1 MQVGG
6 PWFCLSVGP
15 SFCQNCPMYFK
26 PYDFIVIIIIIDI
39 SKLVRGEGGP
49 WPMTDKWQIS
59 RIQSEGVVVLSD
71 VRRRRRYSRRL
82 RRMSTIYQGS
92 LARALV
98 LHGNSTRR
106 STIKS
111 ERAPTTSDSAWA
123 PPPLFLSTTHAM
135 LSWNAPVGWQT
146 ARHRT
151 ARHPTPP
158 RHGHDRVLRRPLP
171 STQRTLTHPKTTR
184 SSSRD
189 APPPETYTDQRH
201 PSH

>member
-71 VRRRRRYSRRL
+71 VRRRRRRRYSRRL

-106 STIKS
+106 RTMKS

-151 ARHPTPP
+151 ARHHTPS
-158 RHGHDRVLRRPLP
+158 RSRQSP
-171 STQRTLTHPKTTR
+171 SPATAQYTAYTHTSQNYSEQQQGR
-184 SSSRD
+184 
-189 APPPETYTDQRH
+189 PPP
-201 PSH
+201 